1 MTIFVLHLQ
10 SATQYERIEGVVSFV
25 GEDSSGCF
33 GILGGHE
40 RMVTILSFGLAR
52 FRTSDEVWH
61 YLALPGAV
69 LYFVEDQLYLS
80 TRRYLRDTDYKRITS
95 SLREQLLV
103 EEERLRGLKESLRR
117 LEEEMYKRLWK
128 LKRSSR
134 PFL

>member
-1 MTIFVLHLQ
+1 MTPFVLHLQ
-10 SATQYERIEGVVSFV
+10 SATQYERIERVVSFV
-25 GEDSSGCF
+25 GEDTSGCF

-40 RMVTILSFGLAR
+40 RMMTILSFGLAR
-52 FRTSDEVWH
+52 FRTSDDVWH

-69 LYFVEDQLYLS
+69 LYFVENQLYLS
-80 TRRYLRDTDYKRITS
+80 TRRYLRDTDYKRIAS

-103 EEERLRGLKESLRR
+103 EEESLRSLKENLHR

-128 LKRSSR
+128 MERGSR